1 MYIEVTAE
9 QECLPASGSR
19 SMLASSE
26 RHFHRQGAKTA
37 KVLKEGFVVRL
48 AHAKSWCDRGIL
60 LKAAFSIYL
69 GGLWAFAVKTLHPKS
84 VTRIAIWEGRKS
96 VSQIPPFGSSL
107 VVPVVDIRQG
117 LAVHAVAGE
126 RERYR
131 PWTDGAGGA
140 MTPQALAEQFAT
152 QWRPRWLYVADLDGI
167 VDGQPQPAAWPRLPG
182 LATRILID
190 AGFRREDEVRA
201 AIDRGYDVILGTE
214 SLPSL
219 EWVGELITS
228 VGETGRLW
236 ISLDFRSGQ
245 WQAPAAIQ
253 ERGLIASI
261 RQLAAW
267 GVTQWIVLDVADV
280 GSATGG
286 STREQIATLRGTLDS
301 LDSTNEARTQAA
313 PAPTLL
319 AGGGMRTAA
328 DVRNLQAT
336 GVDGIL
342 VATAL
347 MTGAINP
354 GSLL

>member
-1 MYIEVTAE
+1 M
-9 QECLPASGSR
+9 PASQVAISKR
-19 SMLASSE
+19 RYSLN
-26 RHFHRQGAKTA
+26 
-37 KVLKEGFVVRL
+37 
-48 AHAKSWCDRGIL
+48 L
-60 LKAAFSIYL
+60 L
-69 GGLWAFAVKTLHPKS
+69 
-84 VTRIAIWEGRKS
+84 
-96 VSQIPPFGSSL
+96 PPSGSSL
-107 VVPVVDIRQG
+107 IVPVVDIRQG
-117 LAVHAVAGE
+117 LAVHAVAGK
-126 RERYR
+126 REKYQ
-131 PWTDGAGGA
+131 PWIDEVGRA

-152 QWRPRWLYVADLDGI
+152 RWRPRWLYVADLDGI

-182 LATRILID
+182 VATRILID
-190 AGFRREDEVRA
+190 AGFHREEEVRA

-219 EWVGELITS
+219 DWAGELIAS

-236 ISLDFRSGQ
+236 ISLDFRSRH
-245 WQAPAAIQ
+245 WQAAASLQ

-261 RQLAAW
+261 HQLAAW
-267 GVTQWIVLDVADV
+267 GITQWIVLDLADV

-328 DVRNLQAT
+328 DVRNLHAT

-347 MTGAINP
+347 MTGAIAP
-354 GSLL
+354 DQF